1 MESSKSIRQNML
13 MNMALTVSNLLF
25 PLITYSYVARILLS
39 QGTGRV
45 AFVQSVLTYFSYLAS
60 LGIGGYAT
68 RECARVRHDRY
79 QLSVV
84 AGEIWKI
91 QRIATALSCAALVST
106 VLAVPRFRREG
117 LLFAVMGLSIPLQTL
132 GIPWLYQSLEK
143 YSHLALRS
151 IACKMLGVVLTFLFV
166 KTKEDVAL
174 YGAITVFTSGVPS
187 LLNLFLLPRYLDF
200 PSIPIRALKKH
211 LRPIWIFFLSTLMI
225 SLCSQFDT
233 VMLGFLKGDDQVG
246 LYHAALKMK
255 GVVLS
260 LSVAV
265 TSVLIP
271 RISQYVA
278 GGEHRA
284 FRQLLLSSLRVSCV
298 LLLPLSVFVAIFAR
312 DLLLVV
318 CGEGFLDAVP
328 ALVVLMLCC
337 LVLSLTNLLGNQ
349 ILIPKGMEKRFTTAV
364 TLGMGI
370 NIFLNLLWIP
380 RFSVGGAAFATLIT
394 ELFHLCWLGMGCKRE
409 VRYLWRQLKA
419 GISLTALAAATLT
432 VFLLQRGTG
441 EMPVILRLAVGA
453 GGFFC
458 CYLLV
463 LLWRKEPLT
472 KQLKAP
478 LLSRLGKW

>member
-284 FRQLLLSSLRVSCV
+284 FRQLLL
-298 LLLPLSVFVAIFAR
+298 PLSVFVAIFAR

-328 ALVVLMLCC
+328 ALVLLMLCC

-419 GISLTALAAATLT
+419 GIYLTALAAATLT
-432 VFLLQRGTG
+432 VFLLQRATG

-472 KQLKAP
+472 KQLKAS